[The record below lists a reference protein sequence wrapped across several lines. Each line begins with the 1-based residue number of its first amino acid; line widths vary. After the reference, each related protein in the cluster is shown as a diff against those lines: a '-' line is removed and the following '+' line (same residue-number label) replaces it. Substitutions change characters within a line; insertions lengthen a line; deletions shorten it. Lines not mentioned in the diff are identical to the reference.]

1 MTDDGQS
8 ELLDKL
14 YVGVMERTD
23 HLSAE
28 LHDAPVG
35 KRRLLHASAG
45 AVARLEDDHVRA
57 LVHQIARGAQAGQP
71 GARDNDVA
79 FHGGILT

>member
-1 MTDDGQS
+1 
-8 ELLDKL
+8 
-14 YVGVMERTD
+14 MERTD

-35 KRRLLHASAG
+35 EHRLLHSSAG

-57 LVHQIARGAQAGQP
+57 LVHQVASGAQAGQA
-71 GARDNDVA
+71 GARDYHVA
-79 FHGGILT
+79 FRGSILS